1 MFTRNTI
8 AEPPQIARAKVGQVL
23 RSKWRLDALIG
34 AGGMATVYAAT
45 HRNGKRGAVKI
56 LHHELSAD
64 DTARTRFLQEGYAAN
79 KVDHPGAVSVLD
91 DDVDDDGCVFLVMEL
106 LDGESADARAQQRP
120 GERLEVHEVVALA
133 DQLLDVLAA
142 AHDKGIVHRDIKPEN
157 IFLTRDG
164 GLKVLDFGIARVREV
179 SGTASAKLTAN
190 GGPMGTPAFMPPE
203 QALGNWD
210 DVGPRTDLWAVGATM
225 FTLLSGRCVH
235 AAESMNQLLLAAMTK
250 PAPPI
255 AGVVPGVP
263 RALADVIDR
272 SLAFNAAKRWPDAR
286 AMQQALRAIPR
297 AQIAVAPPVR
307 ATLQS
312 GGVAAPQR
320 SPSGGSVQG
329 MSTVAPVSSDRPT
342 RRRGDPASL
351 RLYITAAAGVVAAA
365 SVAAFLLLRSGPSAP
380 SVSAGPTPSS
390 SVNVV
395 STADIAPAPTV
406 APAAIP
412 EASASASSAS
422 SAAAPAIAS
431 GRPVGSAG
439 KTGRLPPT
447 AKSAKPTDPLDKF

>member
-1 MFTRNTI
+1 MFTRTLH

-23 RSKWRLDALIG
+23 RNKWRLDTLIG

-64 DTARTRFLQEGYAAN
+64 NDARTRFLQEGYAAN
-79 KVDHPGAVSVLD
+79 KVEHPGAVSVLD

-120 GERLEVHEVVALA
+120 GERLEVHEVVTLA

-179 SGTASAKLTAN
+179 SGTAAATLTAN

-203 QALGNWD
+203 QALGNWSE
-210 DVGPRTDLWAVGATM
+210 VGPRTDLWAVGATM

-235 AAESMNQLLLAAMTK
+235 AAETMNQLLLAAMTK

-255 AGVVPGVP
+255 ASVVPGVP
-263 RALADVIDR
+263 RALAEVIDR

-297 AQIAVAPPVR
+297 AQIAAAPTVR

-312 GGVAAPQR
+312 GGVSGPQR
-320 SPSGGSVQG
+320 PSSGGSVQG

-342 RRRGDPASL
+342 RRGDSSAL
-351 RLYITAAAGVVAAA
+351 RLYGTIGAGVVAAA
-365 SVAAFLLLRSGPSAP
+365 SLGAFLLLRSGPGEP
-380 SVSAGPTPSS
+380 PVSAGPTPSA
-390 SVNVV
+390 SVNAV
-395 STADIAPAPTV
+395 STAGIITPAPTV
-406 APAAIP
+406 APAVTSGP
-412 EASASASSAS
+412 SASASAAV
-422 SAAAPAIAS
+422 APSTAG
-431 GRPVGSAG
+431 GRPVSSAP
-439 KTGRLPPT
+439 KTGRPPPP
-447 AKSAKPTDPLDKF
+447 AKTGKPADPLDKF